1 MAQELTFNITE
12 DVRRLK
18 RPTTVKDFKL
28 SFGHADQGPTDVVI
42 GDDGNIV
49 QGRYGDSARQVFV
62 NVVQGENNEPVDI
75 TGYLPEFNGCI
86 PDAEHI
92 VIDNWDGVLVD
103 PRHGRFRFDFPI
115 QAFTVAGSYKQAYF
129 RLVQNGTGKTLATLE
144 FDMQVLEDFVYS
156 NIVPQDYVTPYLDM
170 INKLKDAYTNFVGK
184 TQDSFDQAKKRL
196 DDIMSTVEDKADT
209 VEQRLKIDEQAL
221 AELSKKI
228 DDKGVF
234 TKEEADT
241 FKQAI
246 QKEIDE
252 QNTKLNSL
260 ESKVN
265 LNALLLSGYNVRDF
279 GALGDGENDDTDAI
293 QKAIKQVALDW
304 KKDNFKTNLVVMP
317 AGRYKVTST
326 IILPPYVKLISSGLV
341 TIESYLTTGAT
352 IRIKWFGEDD
362 PNITGSGLG
371 NAYQIQD
378 WQRGYIIEGT
388 NGGFSFVSK
397 VKSDNNIGIE
407 LGFESDKERGD
418 SNLKNI
424 GRSGFN
430 NISIGNYG
438 VGLKL
443 NNLDLF
449 IFNFVNM
456 HIEGNKINV
465 QNMYVDGGSNYGE
478 NIYFDRCVIA
488 DAEIGIDQACG
499 GYDMVFNECS
509 LGLNK
514 LLFSSSP
521 WADNSISIIGGN
533 LEGNTV
539 IYDGSN
545 DPVNWM
551 TSLNIIS
558 SNIYIRKDKA
568 ADLLMFKGPLILN
581 LDNPYIISAIEM
593 VSPEY
598 LCDEK
603 VFVTYNR
610 NPSFTRT
617 TSSPIF
623 ITERDNVILDGNDMS
638 KIHMN
643 TERSKGK
650 LVTKD
655 DGLAQELQDAGYSSA
670 YSYTK
675 TSDDDNNWDN
685 FRPVQKIDV
694 RNRSTFFLSIFGIA
708 HGVRANITLYI
719 SYYDNDDKLISTNK
733 FYAGLS
739 ADQDKV
745 LYGST
750 SPQHIPINAV
760 NAALEIGVSC
770 KDIGSSF
777 QFGYIGMEVE

>member
-1 MAQELTFNITE
+1 MSQTLTYVIGQ
-12 DVRRLK
+12 DRR
-18 RPTTVKDFKL
+18 PHVDNVQDFKVN
-28 SFGHADQGPTDVVI
+28 F
-42 GDDGNIV
+42 DGSNTNWV
-49 QGRYGDSARQVFV
+49 QARQYERSMRQVFV
-62 NVVQGENNEPVDI
+62 NIKNEDGTPLDL
-75 TGYLPEFNGCI
+75 TGCNVWFEGLLPKNSAGDFR
-86 PDAEHI
+86 
-92 VIDNWDGVLVD
+92 VIDDKGYVALD
-103 PRHGRFRFDFPI
+103 PTAGRFRFDMPGH
-115 QAFTVAGSYKQAYF
+115 AFTVAGSYRQAFF
-129 RLVQNGTGKTLATLE
+129 RILKDGNSITTLE
-144 FDMQVLEDFVYS
+144 FDLDVLADKVIDGLVPRTYISPVEELINEIEAKYQDSADKLTKMISDFVDKFTQS
-156 NIVPQDYVTPYLDM
+156 MNTLKALGATVQNGLDALEQKIKQDGL
-170 INKLKDAYTNFVGK
+170 F
-184 TQDSFDQAKKRL
+184 TQA
-196 DDIMSTVEDKADT
+196 
-209 VEQRLKIDEQAL
+209 
-221 AELSKKI
+221 
-228 DDKGVF
+228 
-234 TKEEADT
+234 EADA

-279 GALGDGENDDTDAI
+279 GAIGDGENDDTDAI

-362 PNITGSGLG
+362 PNITRSGLG

-443 NNLDLF
+443 NGIDLF

-465 QNMYVDGGSNYGE
+465 QNMYVDGGNNYGE

-488 DAEIGIDQACG
+488 NADIGIDQASG
-499 GYDMVFNECS
+499 GYDMVFNECA
-509 LGLNK
+509 LDFNK
-514 LLFSSSP
+514 VLFTSSQ
-521 WADNSISIIGGN
+521 WANNSITIFGGN
-533 LEGNTV
+533 LEGNGL

-545 DPVNWM
+545 DPEYWM
-551 TSLNIIS
+551 TSVNIVS
-558 SNIYIRKDKA
+558 ANIYIREDKA
-568 ADLLMFKGPLILN
+568 KSVLMFKGPMILN
-581 LDNPYIISAIEM
+581 LDNPYIINGFNL
-593 VSPEY
+593 VHPEY

-610 NPSFTRT
+610 NPSFSRT
-617 TSSPIF
+617 TARPLF
-623 ITERDNVILDGNDMS
+623 ISGRNNIILNGDDMS
-638 KIHMN
+638 KLHMSMN
-643 TERSKGK
+643 RNVGK

-655 DGLAQELQDAGYSSA
+655 SGLAQALQDAGYSSA

-675 TSDDDNNWDN
+675 TSDDIDDWDT
-685 FRPVQKIDV
+685 FQPDQKIDV
-694 RNRSTFFLSIFGIA
+694 KNHSTFILELFGVA
-708 HGVRANITLYI
+708 HGIKANIVLNI
-719 SYYDNDDKLISTNK
+719 SYYDADDKLITTNK
-733 FYAGLS
+733 FYVGVSEDL
-739 ADQDKV
+739 DKV
-745 LYGST
+745 LYGAT
-750 SPQHIPINAV
+750 GAQHIPVGAV
-760 NAALEIGVSC
+760 SATFNVGVSC
-770 KDIGSSF
+770 ADVGSSF
-777 QFGYIGMEVE
+777 QFGYLGMEVE

>member
-1 MAQELTFNITE
+1 MSQTLTYVIGQ
-12 DVRRLK
+12 DRR
-18 RPTTVKDFKL
+18 PHVDNVQDFKVN
-28 SFGHADQGPTDVVI
+28 F
-42 GDDGNIV
+42 DGSNTNWV
-49 QGRYGDSARQVFV
+49 QARQYERSMRQVFV
-62 NVVQGENNEPVDI
+62 NIKNEDGTPLDL
-75 TGYLPEFNGCI
+75 TGCNVWFEGLLPKNSAGDFR
-86 PDAEHI
+86 
-92 VIDNWDGVLVD
+92 VIDDKGYVALD
-103 PRHGRFRFDFPI
+103 PTAGRFRFDMPGH
-115 QAFTVAGSYKQAYF
+115 AFTVAGSYRQAFF
-129 RLVQNGTGKTLATLE
+129 RILKDGNSITTLE
-144 FDMQVLEDFVYS
+144 FDLDVLADKV
-156 NIVPQDYVTPYLDM
+156 IDGLVPRTYISPVEEL
-170 INKLKDAYTNFVGK
+170 INEIEAKY
-184 TQDSFDQAKKRL
+184 QDSTDKLTKMTSGFVDKFTQSMNTLKALGATVQNGLDALDQ
-196 DDIMSTVEDKADT
+196 
-209 VEQRLKIDEQAL
+209 KIKQDGLFTQA
-221 AELSKKI
+221 
-228 DDKGVF
+228 
-234 TKEEADT
+234 EADA

-443 NNLDLF
+443 NGIDLF

-465 QNMYVDGGSNYGE
+465 QNMYVDGGNNYGE

-558 SNIYIRKDKA
+558 SNIYIRKDKT

-617 TSSPIF
+617 TSSPVF

-643 TERSKGK
+643 TDRSKGK

-685 FRPVQKIDV
+685 FRLVQKIDV

-760 NAALEIGVSC
+760 NAALAIGVSC

>member
-1 MAQELTFNITE
+1 MMELTFNLTE
-12 DVRRLK
+12 DRREPLK
-18 RPTTVKDFKL
+18 PQSLKDFEL
-28 SFGHADQGPTDVVI
+28 TFGNGSGVNVQS
-42 GDDGNIV
+42 NNWV
-49 QGRYGDSARQVFV
+49 QGRLQMDNLRQTFV
-62 NVVQGENNEPVDI
+62 NIQQGKDNEPFDI
-75 TGYLPEFNGCI
+75 TGYILQFCGRTPFDGKQQSYR
-86 PDAEHI
+86 
-92 VIDNWDGVLVD
+92 VIDNSSVVVDGL
-103 PRHGRFRFDFPI
+103 HGRFRYTFPA
-115 QAFTVAGSYKQAYF
+115 QAFAVAGTYKQAYF
-129 RLVQNGTGKTLATLE
+129 RLIRLSDYKCIATLE
-144 FDMQVLEDFVYS
+144 FDLSVLEDFVFADM
-156 NIVPQDYVTPYLDM
+156 VPSDYISPFNDILNQLLD
-170 INKLKDAYTNFVGK
+170 GE
-184 TQDSFDQAKKRL
+184 KKF
-196 DDIMSTVEDKADT
+196 KADT
-209 VEQRLKIDEQAL
+209 QTLY
-221 AELSKKI
+221 
-228 DDKGVF
+228 
-234 TKEEADT
+234 EEAAKRLNDAVT
-241 FKQAI
+241 QLTQLGTDVKTTLTTEQTALQQLIEKIKQDNLFTQAEAEAFKQEI
-246 QKEIDE
+246 QKAIDG
-252 QNTKLNSL
+252 QNAKLNSL

-265 LNALLLSGYNVRDF
+265 LNALLLSGYNVQDF
-279 GALGDGENDDTDAI
+279 GAIGDGENDDTDAI

-326 IILPPYVKLISSGLV
+326 IVLPPYVKLISSGLV
-341 TIESYLTTGAT
+341 TIESYLTTGAV
-352 IRIKWFGEDD
+352 IRIKWLGEDD
-362 PNITGSGLG
+362 PAIMGAALGS
-371 NAYQIQD
+371 AYQIQD

-407 LGFESDKERGD
+407 LGFESAKERGD

-424 GRSGFN
+424 GRSGLN

-443 NNLDLF
+443 NGIDLF

-456 HIEGNKINV
+456 HIEWNKINV
-465 QNMYVDGGSNYGE
+465 QNMYVDGGNNYGE

-488 DAEIGIDQACG
+488 DAEIGIDQLSG
-499 GYDMVFNECS
+499 GYDMTFNECS

-514 LLFSSSP
+514 LLFTSSQ
-521 WADNSISIIGGN
+521 WADNNITIIGGN

-558 SNIYIRKDKA
+558 SNIYIRKDKT

-581 LDNPYIISAIEM
+581 LDNPYIISDLEM

-610 NPSFTRT
+610 NPSFART
-617 TSSPIF
+617 TSYPVF

-638 KIHMN
+638 KIHVD
-643 TERSKGK
+643 TDRSKGK

-655 DGLAQELQDAGYSSA
+655 NGLAQELQDAGYSSA

-675 TSDDDNNWDN
+675 TSDDDKNWDN

-694 RNRSTFFLSIFGIA
+694 RNRSTFFLNLFGVA
-708 HGVRANITLYI
+708 HGVGANITLYI
-719 SYYDNDDKLISTNK
+719 SYYDSNDNLITTNK
-733 FYAGLS
+733 FYVGLS
-739 ADQDKV
+739 EDLDKV
-745 LYGST
+745 LYGRT
-750 SPQHIPINAV
+750 EPQSIPINAV
-760 NAALEIGVSC
+760 NAALAVGVSC
-770 KDIGSSF
+770 KDVGSSF